1 MHFIPFCAL
10 FFSNVFVCVCV
21 CVCARPRR
29 KLHYVFL
36 FNDGIFIV
44 YFSVYRYNRN
54 FLQIDLS
61 ISVIAFHCSFLL
73 IYY

>member
-10 FFSNVFVCVCV
+10 LFFSNIFVCVCV
-21 CVCARPRR
+21 CVCVCTRPRR

-44 YFSVYRYNRN
+44 YFSVYRYNRH

-61 ISVIAFHCSFLL
+61 ISVIAVH
-73 IYY
+73 